1 MRKDM
6 ENKYSV
12 GGTILSGMIGAYIG
26 YKYAESNKG
35 KKKGR
40 KLFSNGGGVKH
51 SYEIEQE
58 GDEFIVEFYKSDGT
72 LDWGR
77 GGFSSREEAEKYALE
92 NRRYS
97 EGGEVGMSDVS
108 QANDRYLN
116 SISAEEK
123 SEILKNI
130 ANHYGISV
138 SDAEEEVTENAE
150 EFLYEF
156 IADDASLRMK
166 VYTAMKRNGE
176 YAEGGAVAEYWQPI
190 TDSLIYDGVHSYSMD
205 DIDDE
210 ETLLE
215 GQVWIKF
222 KSIPKGVTNLPYEVK
237 RAIESDFE
245 YYGYSNT
252 AYRKSVDLTE
262 GSWFDYYIQFRNLT
276 YQELED
282 LLVKLPEQVAES
294 LEEQEIEGYGELGFN
309 TYGNPINVDVSSDNE
324 SEEEEDEEND
334 DEYAYYEVYDEETGK
349 SLMIYAYDQE
359 DAETIAENLS
369 FEYFEDGDEYNPNED
384 DYAKGGGISDV
395 VVYDNGGE
403 SFDRY
408 TIFTPDGS
416 VFGMSDNALMPNGFN
431 MYIGDDTEI
440 QKGSHLG
447 KKLKSVPQSI
457 KIAVERRMNE
467 EFAKGGEVSKP
478 KRGLSYGKKDD
489 VYFDVVTLL
498 NSKMQKPKGIFGQE
512 KPKVQTMS
520 LDSLMEYLKY
530 YEIRPQFEVDLPT
543 ELFTKESFLQ
553 YRTDDSKFRF
563 ISGKIYRLGKEELIR
578 KLIDSYITENGRQ
591 PNANMLAKFERLE
604 SVKYAPEKTT
614 IVQRIMSKQLLAKG
628 GGIGFKGLSA
638 KVAKR
643 YEGKKVA
650 PKYQSQYGTTYSK
663 SEAKEVGDK
672 VAGKVYWNQ
681 QGRKMAQGGGVKSSR
696 NEDIK
701 ECKKLV
707 KAFCKE
713 YGERF
718 KLNEKEIM
726 SKVSYNGY
734 LGHGASVFVGL
745 QVNSNIDNLKVG
757 EIKPTTAFVR
767 LSSDINPNGVSKEI
781 GIARSY
787 VIEFRVEGSVR
798 KRGGR
803 TEEKP
808 FFYAYQYGT
817 TIDEVM
823 NKFEGKVLYDLF
835 PLEFKNGLK
844 LSMSVVFAEGGM
856 TEHGLREGDIILG
869 KFSEDSKDIEI
880 ADKNN
885 KFVLVD
891 LDKGMRSR
899 TLGDVKNEYLPQFGE
914 NRYVGKTNSQVWNGW
929 SESQRKH
936 FLDDH
941 RVLMNDTLHI
951 QASKYRYNELPNDL
965 LVPIERELK
974 EHIESPSYAK
984 GGGVNGGMQFYVAMA
999 DIRYFDSEGEYKK
1012 YTTYNHIKAESEEQ
1026 AKMILLRFI
1035 ENDLGKNEWEWEDE
1049 DIYIASAQRSDEEIE
1064 FRGYLSA
1071 DKFGGL
1077 SKDKFSKG
1085 RFAEGGGVDEV
1096 ISINIQGYPYYLKKM
1111 GDTTHFKMANSKD
1124 GIDMVIGSHI
1134 AQHKGEEYYSD
1145 VASWLKGGKSP
1156 NGKSYSSY
1164 YYAEGGGISGLDDLV
1179 RG

>member
-1 MRKDM
+1 MRNDM

-97 EGGEVGMSDVS
+97 EGGEVGMSKES
-108 QANDRYLN
+108 QANSRYLN
-116 SISAEEK
+116 SISSEEK

-130 ANHYGISV
+130 AYNYGISI
-138 SDAEEEVTENAE
+138 SDAEEEVTEYVE
-150 EFLYEF
+150 EYLYEF

-166 VYTAMKRNGE
+166 VYTEMKRSGE
-176 YAEGGAVAEYWQPI
+176 YAEGGEVSEYWQPI

-222 KSIPKGVTNLPYEVK
+222 KSKPKGVTNLPYEVK

-252 AYRKSVDLTE
+252 EYRISVDLTE

-324 SEEEEDEEND
+324 SEEEEDEEDEEDEEND

-384 DYAKGGGISDV
+384 DYAMGGEVEDIQFAVVIKKDDKNYNKIGYSKLTEFITDKQGNEFDKLYFEGKKLPTKYNANDLNYSVRELDTFTSATGDRKFILLKELTDDNRIYYYILHFDDKKVYAESYDMNFIKSELKRLSNGKNFYAKAGVNFAEGGGISDV

-467 EFAKGGEVSKP
+467 EYAKGGQVSKP

-512 KPKVQTMS
+512 RVKVQTMS

-543 ELFTKESFLQ
+543 ELFTKESFYQ
-553 YRTDDSKFRF
+553 YNTEDSKFRF
-563 ISGKIYRLGKEELIR
+563 VSGKINRLGKEELLK
-578 KLIDSYITENGRQ
+578 KLIDSYITENRRQ

-604 SVKYAPEKTT
+604 SVKDAPQKTT
-614 IVQRIMSKQLLAKG
+614 LVQRINSKQLLAKG
-628 GGIGFKGLSA
+628 GGIGFKDLSA

-643 YEGKKVA
+643 YEGKKVS
-650 PKYQSQYGTTYSK
+650 PKYQSQYGTSYSK

-681 QGRKMAQGGGVKSSR
+681 QGRKMAK
-696 NEDIK
+696 
-701 ECKKLV
+701 
-707 KAFCKE
+707 
-713 YGERF
+713 
-718 KLNEKEIM
+718 
-726 SKVSYNGY
+726 
-734 LGHGASVFVGL
+734 
-745 QVNSNIDNLKVG
+745 
-757 EIKPTTAFVR
+757 
-767 LSSDINPNGVSKEI
+767 
-781 GIARSY
+781 
-787 VIEFRVEGSVR
+787 
-798 KRGGR
+798 
-803 TEEKP
+803 
-808 FFYAYQYGT
+808 
-817 TIDEVM
+817 
-823 NKFEGKVLYDLF
+823 
-835 PLEFKNGLK
+835 
-844 LSMSVVFAEGGM
+844 GGM
-856 TEHGLREGDIILG
+856 LEHGLREGDIILG
-869 KFSEDSKDIEI
+869 KRSEYSKDIEI

-885 KFVLVD
+885 KYAIVD
-891 LDKGMRSR
+891 LQKGKRWM

-929 SESQRKH
+929 SENQRKH

-951 QASKYRYNELPNDL
+951 RASKYRYNELPNDL

-984 GGGVNGGMQFYVAMA
+984 GGGVSSGNAKIRID
-999 DIRYFDSEGEYKK
+999 DIDVNVYEDSYEEGEGSLINSYSNKEYKGELVSPHQLIALLHDEI
-1012 YTTYNHIKAESEEQ
+1012 YTSNDPNDYAILDGAIFTSQLVDIDGSKASKSE
-1026 AKMILLRFI
+1026 I
-1035 ENDLGKNEWEWEDE
+1035 ERWKKGDLELFSENIRISVSIVYPTETT
-1049 DIYIASAQRSDEEIE
+1049 DEE
-1064 FRGYLSA
+1064 
-1071 DKFGGL
+1071 L
-1077 SKDKFSKG
+1077 SK
-1085 RFAEGGGVDEV
+1085 
-1096 ISINIQGYPYYLKKM
+1096 L
-1111 GDTTHFKMANSKD
+1111 T
-1124 GIDMVIGSHI
+1124 GIGLY
-1134 AQHKGEEYYSD
+1134 K
-1145 VASWLKGGKSP
+1145 KGGKVKMSR
-1156 NGKSYSSY
+1156 K
-1164 YYAEGGGISGLDDLV
+1164 YAKGGGISGLDDLV

>member
-222 KSIPKGVTNLPYEVK
+222 KSKPKGVTNLPYEVK

-252 AYRKSVDLTE
+252 EYRKSVDLTE

-324 SEEEEDEEND
+324 SEEED
-334 DEYAYYEVYDEETGK
+334 YE
-349 SLMIYAYDQE
+349 
-359 DAETIAENLS
+359 
-369 FEYFEDGDEYNPNED
+369 
-384 DYAKGGGISDV
+384 YAKGGGISDV

-467 EFAKGGEVSKP
+467 EYAKGGEVSKP

-563 ISGKIYRLGKEELIR
+563 ISGKIYRLGKEELLK

-591 PNANMLAKFERLE
+591 PNANMLARFEKE
-604 SVKYAPEKTT
+604 VKDAPEKTT

-681 QGRKMAQGGGVKSSR
+681 QGRKMAK
-696 NEDIK
+696 
-701 ECKKLV
+701 
-707 KAFCKE
+707 
-713 YGERF
+713 
-718 KLNEKEIM
+718 
-726 SKVSYNGY
+726 
-734 LGHGASVFVGL
+734 
-745 QVNSNIDNLKVG
+745 
-757 EIKPTTAFVR
+757 
-767 LSSDINPNGVSKEI
+767 
-781 GIARSY
+781 
-787 VIEFRVEGSVR
+787 
-798 KRGGR
+798 
-803 TEEKP
+803 
-808 FFYAYQYGT
+808 
-817 TIDEVM
+817 
-823 NKFEGKVLYDLF
+823 
-835 PLEFKNGLK
+835 
-844 LSMSVVFAEGGM
+844 GGM
-856 TEHGLREGDIILG
+856 LEHGLREGDIILG
-869 KFSEDSKDIEI
+869 KQSEYSKDIEI

-885 KFVLVD
+885 KYGIVD
-891 LDKGMRSR
+891 LQKGQRWM
-899 TLGDVKNEYLPQFGE
+899 TLGDVKSEYLPQFGE

-929 SESQRKH
+929 SENQRKH

-951 QASKYRYNELPNDL
+951 RASKYRYNELPNDL
-965 LVPIERELK
+965 LIPIERELK
-974 EHIESPSYAK
+974 EHIESPSYSK
-984 GGGVNGGMQFYVAMA
+984 GGFVSKGEKVWNNMRSSE
-999 DIRYFDSEGEYKK
+999 RYDFLYKK
-1012 YTTYNHIKAESEEQ
+1012 FTPTIPPRTQEILSNKSFRFLPKNVKIAFEAEY
-1026 AKMILLRFI
+1026 A
-1035 ENDLGKNEWEWEDE
+1035 NT
-1049 DIYIASAQRSDEEIE
+1049 E
-1064 FRGYLSA
+1064 FS
-1071 DKFGGL
+1071 
-1077 SKDKFSKG
+1077 
-1085 RFAEGGGVDEV
+1085 
-1096 ISINIQGYPYYLKKM
+1096 N
-1111 GDTTHFKMANSKD
+1111 
-1124 GIDMVIGSHI
+1124 
-1134 AQHKGEEYYSD
+1134 
-1145 VASWLKGGKSP
+1145 
-1156 NGKSYSSY
+1156 
-1164 YYAEGGGISGLDDLV
+1164 GGGISGIEDII

>member
-1 MRKDM
+1 M

-222 KSIPKGVTNLPYEVK
+222 KSKPKGVTNLPYEVK

-252 AYRKSVDLTE
+252 EYRKSVDLTE

-324 SEEEEDEEND
+324 SEEED
-334 DEYAYYEVYDEETGK
+334 YE
-349 SLMIYAYDQE
+349 
-359 DAETIAENLS
+359 
-369 FEYFEDGDEYNPNED
+369 
-384 DYAKGGGISDV
+384 YAKGGGISDV

-467 EFAKGGEVSKP
+467 EYAKGGEVSKP

-563 ISGKIYRLGKEELIR
+563 ISGKIYRLGKEELLK

-591 PNANMLAKFERLE
+591 PNANMLARFEKE
-604 SVKYAPEKTT
+604 VKDAPEKTT

-681 QGRKMAQGGGVKSSR
+681 QGRKMAK
-696 NEDIK
+696 
-701 ECKKLV
+701 
-707 KAFCKE
+707 
-713 YGERF
+713 
-718 KLNEKEIM
+718 
-726 SKVSYNGY
+726 
-734 LGHGASVFVGL
+734 
-745 QVNSNIDNLKVG
+745 
-757 EIKPTTAFVR
+757 
-767 LSSDINPNGVSKEI
+767 
-781 GIARSY
+781 
-787 VIEFRVEGSVR
+787 
-798 KRGGR
+798 
-803 TEEKP
+803 
-808 FFYAYQYGT
+808 
-817 TIDEVM
+817 
-823 NKFEGKVLYDLF
+823 
-835 PLEFKNGLK
+835 
-844 LSMSVVFAEGGM
+844 GGM
-856 TEHGLREGDIILG
+856 LEHGLREGDIILG
-869 KFSEDSKDIEI
+869 KQSEYSKDIEI

-885 KFVLVD
+885 KYGIVD
-891 LDKGMRSR
+891 LQKGQRWM
-899 TLGDVKNEYLPQFGE
+899 TLGDVKSEYLPQFGE

-929 SESQRKH
+929 SENQRKH

-951 QASKYRYNELPNDL
+951 RASKYRYNELPNDL
-965 LVPIERELK
+965 LIPIERELK
-974 EHIESPSYAK
+974 EHIESPSYSK
-984 GGGVNGGMQFYVAMA
+984 GGFVSKGEKVWNNMRSSE
-999 DIRYFDSEGEYKK
+999 RYDFLYKK
-1012 YTTYNHIKAESEEQ
+1012 FTPTIPPRTQEILSNKSFRFLPKNVKIAFEAEY
-1026 AKMILLRFI
+1026 A
-1035 ENDLGKNEWEWEDE
+1035 NT
-1049 DIYIASAQRSDEEIE
+1049 E
-1064 FRGYLSA
+1064 FS
-1071 DKFGGL
+1071 
-1077 SKDKFSKG
+1077 
-1085 RFAEGGGVDEV
+1085 
-1096 ISINIQGYPYYLKKM
+1096 N
-1111 GDTTHFKMANSKD
+1111 
-1124 GIDMVIGSHI
+1124 
-1134 AQHKGEEYYSD
+1134 
-1145 VASWLKGGKSP
+1145 
-1156 NGKSYSSY
+1156 
-1164 YYAEGGGISGLDDLV
+1164 GGGISGIEDII

>member
-222 KSIPKGVTNLPYEVK
+222 KSKPKGVTNLPYEVK

-252 AYRKSVDLTE
+252 EYRKSVDLTE

-324 SEEEEDEEND
+324 SEEED
-334 DEYAYYEVYDEETGK
+334 YE
-349 SLMIYAYDQE
+349 
-359 DAETIAENLS
+359 
-369 FEYFEDGDEYNPNED
+369 
-384 DYAKGGGISDV
+384 YAKGGGISDV

-467 EFAKGGEVSKP
+467 EYAKGGEVSKP

-563 ISGKIYRLGKEELIR
+563 ISGKIYRLGKEELLK

-591 PNANMLAKFERLE
+591 PNANMLARFEKE
-604 SVKYAPEKTT
+604 VKDAPEKTT

-681 QGRKMAQGGGVKSSR
+681 QGRKMAK
-696 NEDIK
+696 
-701 ECKKLV
+701 
-707 KAFCKE
+707 
-713 YGERF
+713 
-718 KLNEKEIM
+718 
-726 SKVSYNGY
+726 
-734 LGHGASVFVGL
+734 
-745 QVNSNIDNLKVG
+745 
-757 EIKPTTAFVR
+757 
-767 LSSDINPNGVSKEI
+767 
-781 GIARSY
+781 
-787 VIEFRVEGSVR
+787 
-798 KRGGR
+798 
-803 TEEKP
+803 
-808 FFYAYQYGT
+808 
-817 TIDEVM
+817 
-823 NKFEGKVLYDLF
+823 
-835 PLEFKNGLK
+835 
-844 LSMSVVFAEGGM
+844 GGM
-856 TEHGLREGDIILG
+856 LEHGLREGDIILG

-929 SESQRKH
+929 SENQRKH

-951 QASKYRYNELPNDL
+951 RASKYRYNELPNDL
-965 LVPIERELK
+965 LIPIERELK
-974 EHIESPSYAK
+974 EHIESPSYSK
-984 GGGVNGGMQFYVAMA
+984 GGFVSKGEKVWNNMRSSE
-999 DIRYFDSEGEYKK
+999 RYDFLYKK
-1012 YTTYNHIKAESEEQ
+1012 FTPTIPPRTQEILSNKSFRFLPKNVKIAFEAEY
-1026 AKMILLRFI
+1026 A
-1035 ENDLGKNEWEWEDE
+1035 NT
-1049 DIYIASAQRSDEEIE
+1049 E
-1064 FRGYLSA
+1064 FS
-1071 DKFGGL
+1071 
-1077 SKDKFSKG
+1077 
-1085 RFAEGGGVDEV
+1085 
-1096 ISINIQGYPYYLKKM
+1096 N
-1111 GDTTHFKMANSKD
+1111 
-1124 GIDMVIGSHI
+1124 
-1134 AQHKGEEYYSD
+1134 
-1145 VASWLKGGKSP
+1145 
-1156 NGKSYSSY
+1156 
-1164 YYAEGGGISGLDDLV
+1164 GGGISGIEDII